1 MNRYNVWNPDADD
14 ATSWFTFAESER
26 DAAKQYVKETG
37 YKGKLAVQIV
47 PRTKFF
53 KTEEL
58 EGE

>member
-1 MNRYNVWNPDADD
+1 MNRYNVWNPDDND
-14 ATSWFTFAESER
+14 ASSWFTFAPDEK
-26 DAAKQYVKETG
+26 DAARQYAHLNN

-58 EGE
+58 EGK